1 VRDEIMEAANL
12 AGARWLLVAIPNA
25 YEASHVVRHA
35 RALFPRLIIIGRAH
49 FDEEVDSLKAD
60 GATVVIMG
68 EREIARGMVDSVLAS
83 GGAAVSPP
91 APNPAPSGAPAA

>member
-1 VRDEIMEAANL
+1 
-12 AGARWLLVAIPNA
+12 
-25 YEASHVVRHA
+25 VRHA

-91 APNPAPSGAPAA
+91 APSPAPSGAPAA